1 MNCSIFVSNVKIAN
15 YTDDYTPHS
24 TDKDFKN
31 CTKGP
36 LTRICC
42 FIKVFNVE
50 GIEISN
56 SKCEKWLGINIY
68 CKLTFHNHVKSLP
81 KKLSRKRNALS
92 RVAYQLDF
100 NQWKLLMIVFFAYH
114 LSNNLAVCFLQ
125 SCTPN
130 HHVN

>member
-56 SKCEKWLGINIY
+56 SKCEKWLGIKIY
-68 CKLTFHNHVKSLP
+68 CKLTFHNHVKSLSE
-81 KKLSRKRNALS
+81 KLSRKLNALS

-100 NQWKLLMIVFFAYH
+100 NQWKLLMIAFLAYH
-114 LSNNLAVCFLQ
+114 FSNNLAVCFLQ